1 MTLSHPL
8 NRQTVED
15 LRARCA
21 DEPDD
26 IENWLTLGRRL
37 VDLERYEEAEE
48 ALGKIFEEGRFFS
61 FKKGR
66 PRLRFKSLFGFFK
79 NKLLFARAYSD
90 MAMISLHQ
98 GNMAEAERRLILAMT
113 EFEKAGEDEEYARA
127 ANRLG
132 MVYRL
137 AGAFESAEE
146 MHGRAKDIAKKRNM
160 PRLMAE
166 TLGNL
171 GMVYEGKD
179 RFEAALEHHLAALEI
194 YTTLPECAFEAACVK
209 RQTGLAC
216 LRAGDPDRAE
226 AYLFKALKDF
236 ERAGS
241 FVFQSRLYNDLAL
254 LAQIKGDMDA
264 AVETARRAVAAADR
278 AEDGNEKADN
288 RVLLACI
295 EMECGKQDDALEPM
309 LKQAIRHYRA
319 ADLKAQLANAC
330 STLGL
335 FHLRRGE
342 WKKADSLFRDSLHQ
356 EEILHRTFGMASDWG
371 NLGLIARKTGDDV
384 KAAEY
389 WSKAA
394 ALFEQGGNTEMA
406 EKFKSLCRDV
416 QSGSSNNSSSGM
428 TGVSS

>member
-1 MTLSHPL
+1 M
-8 NRQTVED
+8 
-15 LRARCA
+15 
-21 DEPDD
+21 
-26 IENWLTLGRRL
+26 
-37 VDLERYEEAEE
+37 
-48 ALGKIFEEGRFFS
+48 
-61 FKKGR
+61 
-66 PRLRFKSLFGFFK
+66 
-79 NKLLFARAYSD
+79 
-90 MAMISLHQ
+90 
-98 GNMAEAERRLILAMT
+98 
-113 EFEKAGEDEEYARA
+113 
-127 ANRLG
+127 
-132 MVYRL
+132 
-137 AGAFESAEE
+137 
-146 MHGRAKDIAKKRNM
+146 
-160 PRLMAE
+160 
-166 TLGNL
+166 
-171 GMVYEGKD
+171 
-179 RFEAALEHHLAALEI
+179 
-194 YTTLPECAFEAACVK
+194 
-209 RQTGLAC
+209 
-216 LRAGDPDRAE
+216 
-226 AYLFKALKDF
+226 
-236 ERAGS
+236 
-241 FVFQSRLYNDLAL
+241 FQSRLYNDLAL

-264 AVETARRAVAAADR
+264 AVETARRAVTAADLS
-278 AEDGNEKADN
+278 EDGNEKADN

-371 NLGLIARKTGDDV
+371 NLGLIARKTGNDV

-416 QSGSSNNSSSGM
+416 QSGSSSNSSSGM